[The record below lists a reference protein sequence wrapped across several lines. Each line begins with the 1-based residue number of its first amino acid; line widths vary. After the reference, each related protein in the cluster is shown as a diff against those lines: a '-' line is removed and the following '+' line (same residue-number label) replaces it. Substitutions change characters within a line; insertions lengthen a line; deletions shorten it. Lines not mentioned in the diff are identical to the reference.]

1 MEKEKKKEKSADH
14 EAAQLDVVQVVFVL
28 VTIAIMRPFYTRR
41 SQAIKIDIVNQ
52 SIWIAD
58 CYRLIWGSQWGIA
71 LISKQLKKP
80 STINC

>member
-52 SIWIAD
+52 SI
-58 CYRLIWGSQWGIA
+58 
-71 LISKQLKKP
+71 
-80 STINC
+80 